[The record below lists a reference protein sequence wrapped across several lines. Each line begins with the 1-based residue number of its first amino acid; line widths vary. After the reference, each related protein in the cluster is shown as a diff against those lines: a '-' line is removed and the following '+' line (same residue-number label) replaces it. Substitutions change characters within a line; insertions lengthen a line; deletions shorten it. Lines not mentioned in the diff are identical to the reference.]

1 MANTVELLKQYKQ
14 LLDEGIITQEEFEA
28 KREQL
33 LSEMQRSF
41 QAGSNVPAAGPT
53 AAAPVGTPAG
63 TPVGTPAAAPAAPP
77 QMPAQNAA
85 PAGTSES
92 TAGWAVLGFFFP
104 LVGLILFLV
113 WNTVENKAKGKSAGK
128 GALIGVIVGVLGW
141 ILLAALGT
149 SMYY

>member
-41 QAGSNVPAAGPT
+41 QAGNNVPSAGST
-53 AAAPVGTPAG
+53 AAAPVGTPA
-63 TPVGTPAAAPAAPP
+63 GTPAAAPAAPP

-85 PAGTSES
+85 PGGTSES